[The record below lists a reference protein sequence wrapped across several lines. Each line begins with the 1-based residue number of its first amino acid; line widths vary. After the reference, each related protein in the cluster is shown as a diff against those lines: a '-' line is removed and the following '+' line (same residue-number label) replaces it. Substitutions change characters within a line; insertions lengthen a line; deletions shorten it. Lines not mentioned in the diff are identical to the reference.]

1 MVDPGFVQ
9 AGVAIVAGIVTLN
22 TFAMKAI
29 VRFEVQKLNGRY
41 VQTPIFASKHEALDR
56 RLDAMQA
63 YQVEHFRDVKDQLA
77 VLTASMDHA
86 GRERA
91 LVIERLARVETRR
104 EQVP

>member
-1 MVDPGFVQ
+1 
-9 AGVAIVAGIVTLN
+9 
-22 TFAMKAI
+22 
-29 VRFEVQKLNGRY
+29 
-41 VQTPIFASKHEALDR
+41 
-56 RLDAMQA
+56 MQA

-77 VLTASMDHA
+77 VLTSSMDHA